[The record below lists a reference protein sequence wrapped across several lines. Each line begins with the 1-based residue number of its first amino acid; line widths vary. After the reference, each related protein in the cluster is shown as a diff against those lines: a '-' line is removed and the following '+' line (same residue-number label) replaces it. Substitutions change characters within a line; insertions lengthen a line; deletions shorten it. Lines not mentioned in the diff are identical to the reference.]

1 MTLRCAKKGL
11 LKGHK
16 AMVIMLPFKQRE
28 GSHTK
33 AAYPDC
39 MMSDARL

>member
-16 AMVIMLPFKQRE
+16 AIMLPFKQRE